1 MNSMPLERTTSVH
14 GFSVI
19 ELMIVV
25 TILLILAAIEIPNLM
40 RARMA
45 ANQAAAVGN
54 LKAIEAAEI
63 TYAVTY
69 NQGYTSTLAQLG
81 PSGRSA
87 PRQAAALIDGML
99 SHGQKGGY
107 SYLYIPGPV
116 VDGKVESYSLKAVPS
131 MPCTTGDQ
139 YYSID
144 PSNQSS
150 ILAQNFRTV
159 VQQDFIAQVLKG
171 SMGHGETACV
181 Q

>member
-1 MNSMPLERTTSVH
+1 M
-14 GFSVI
+14 

-45 ANQAAAVGN
+45 ANQAAAVEN

-69 NQGYTSTLAQLG
+69 NRGYTSTLTQLG
-81 PSGRSA
+81 PSGQSA
-87 PRQAAALIDGML
+87 SNQAAALIDGML
-99 SHGQKGGY
+99 SNGQKGGY

-116 VDGKVESYSLKAVPS
+116 VDGKVETYTLKAVPS

-139 YYSID
+139 YYSIE

-150 ILAQNFRTV
+150 VVAQNFQSV

-171 SMGHGETACV
+171 SMGHGQTACS

>member
-1 MNSMPLERTTSVH
+1 MPHEPSAAPR
-14 GFSVI
+14 GFSVM

-45 ANQAAAVGN
+45 ANQAAAVEN

-69 NQGYTSTLAQLG
+69 NRGYTSTLTQLG
-81 PSGRSA
+81 PSGQSA
-87 PRQAAALIDGML
+87 SSQAAALIDGML
-99 SHGQKGGY
+99 SNGRKGGY

-116 VDGKVESYSLKAVPS
+116 VDGKVETYNLKAVPS

-139 YYSID
+139 YYSIA

-150 ILAQNFRTV
+150 VVAQNFQAV

-171 SMGHGETACV
+171 SMGHGQTACS

>member
-1 MNSMPLERTTSVH
+1 MM
-14 GFSVI
+14 

-25 TILLILAAIEIPNLM
+25 TIVLILAAIEIPNLM

-45 ANQAAAVGN
+45 ANQAAAVSN
-54 LKAIEAAEI
+54 LKTIEAAEI

-69 NQGYTSTLAQLG
+69 NRGYTSNLFELG
-81 PSGRSA
+81 PSGQSA
-87 PRQAAALIDGML
+87 SSQAAALIDGML
-99 SHGQKGGY
+99 SHGEKGGY

-116 VDGKVESYSLKAVPS
+116 VDGKVETYTLKAVPS

-144 PSNQSS
+144 PSTQSS
-150 ILAQNFRTV
+150 VLSQNFQAV
-159 VQQDFIAQVLKG
+159 VQQDFISQVLKG
-171 SMGHGETACV
+171 SMGHGQTACA

>member
-1 MNSMPLERTTSVH
+1 MPLQRPAAPR
-14 GFSVI
+14 GFSVM

-25 TILLILAAIEIPNLM
+25 TIILILAAIEIPNLM

-45 ANQAAAVGN
+45 ANQAAAVAN
-54 LKAIEAAEI
+54 LRTIEAAEI

-69 NQGYTSTLAQLG
+69 NRGYTSTLAELG
-81 PSGRSA
+81 PSGQSA
-87 PRQAAALIDGML
+87 SNRAAALIDGML
-99 SHGQKGGY
+99 SSGRKDGY

-116 VDGKVESYSLKAVPS
+116 VDGKVETYTVKAVPS

-144 PSNQSS
+144 PANASS
-150 ILAQNFRTV
+150 FLTQNFQAV

-171 SMGHGETACV
+171 SMGHGQTACS

>member
-1 MNSMPLERTTSVH
+1 MPIGRSKTAR
-14 GFSVI
+14 GFSVM

-45 ANQAAAVGN
+45 ANQAAAVSN
-54 LKAIEAAEI
+54 LKTIEAAEI

-69 NQGYTSTLAQLG
+69 NHGYTSTLSELG
-81 PSGRSA
+81 PSGHAASS
-87 PRQAAALIDGML
+87 QTAALIDGML

-116 VDGKVESYSLKAVPS
+116 VDGKVETYTLKAVPS

-150 ILAQNFRTV
+150 VLAQDFQAV
-159 VQQDFIAQVLKG
+159 VQEDFIAQVLKG
-171 SMGHGETACV
+171 SMGHGQTVCD

>member
-1 MNSMPLERTTSVH
+1 MPDKRSAAPR

-25 TILLILAAIEIPNLM
+25 TVLLILAAIEVPNLM

-45 ANQAAAVGN
+45 ANQAAAVEN
-54 LKAIEAAEI
+54 LKTIEAAEV

-69 NQGYTSTLAQLG
+69 NHGYTPTLGELG
-81 PSGRSA
+81 PSAQSA
-87 PRQAAALIDGML
+87 SSHAAALIDGML
-99 SHGQKGGY
+99 SHGEKGGY

-116 VDGKVESYSLKAVPS
+116 VDGKVETYTLKAIPS
-131 MPCTTGDQ
+131 VPCTTGDQ

-144 PSNQSS
+144 PANQDSV
-150 ILAQNFRTV
+150 LAQDFTSV

-171 SMGHGETACV
+171 SMGHGQTTCS

>member
-1 MNSMPLERTTSVH
+1 MPHEPSAASR
-14 GFSVI
+14 GFSVM

-45 ANQAAAVGN
+45 ANQAAAVKN

-69 NQGYTSTLAQLG
+69 NRGYTSTLTQLG
-81 PSGRSA
+81 PSGQSA
-87 PRQAAALIDGML
+87 SIQAAALIDGML
-99 SHGQKGGY
+99 SNGRKGGY

-116 VDGKVESYSLKAVPS
+116 VDGKVETYTLKAVPS
-131 MPCTTGDQ
+131 VPCSTGDQ

-144 PSNQSS
+144 PSSQSS
-150 ILAQNFRTV
+150 VLAQNFQKV

-171 SMGHGETACV
+171 SMGHGQTACS